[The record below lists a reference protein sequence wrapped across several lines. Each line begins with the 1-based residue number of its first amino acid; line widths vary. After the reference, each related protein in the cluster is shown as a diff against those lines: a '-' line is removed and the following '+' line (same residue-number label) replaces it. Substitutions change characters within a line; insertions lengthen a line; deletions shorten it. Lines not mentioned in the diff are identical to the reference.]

1 MIYFLHGFDTY
12 RSREK
17 LREIINEYKRAQT
30 SGLSF
35 SRLDLEKDDFKEFEK
50 RIATVSLFPE
60 KKLLV
65 AEYASAN
72 KEFQKQFKDFLKKSS
87 LGKDKDIIT
96 IFFEGMAL
104 KQNDP
109 WLKLLGKIS
118 RVQEFKT
125 LTGGERKRWIVNYL
139 KGKNKIMD
147 SGVLEKFLLCA
158 GSLDTWG
165 LKNEL
170 DKLIHYSGKG
180 QITEKDIEIH
190 LKPDFKMTI
199 FEVLDALGAKNRK
212 RSLLLIE
219 RMIEKG
225 ESEVYI
231 LSMIAYG
238 LRNLIQVKSLEE
250 ERVPYYLFQKKLSMH
265 PFVIRK
271 TYGQSKNFTLEEL
284 KKAYQVLAKIDLD
297 IKVGRV
303 EPRIALELLVTS
315 FEDEN

>member
-1 MIYFLHGFDTY
+1 MIYFLYGSDTY

-17 LREIINEYKRAQT
+17 LREIINEYKKAHT

-50 RIATVSLFPE
+50 RLSTVSLFPE
-60 KKLLV
+60 KKLIV
-65 AEYASAN
+65 AERASAN
-72 KEFQKQFKDFLKKSS
+72 KEFQKQFEDFLKKSS
-87 LGKDKDIIT
+87 LEKDKDIIV
-96 IFFEGMAL
+96 IFFEDMTP

-109 WLKLLGKIS
+109 WQKLLGKIS
-118 RVQEFKT
+118 KVQEFKE
-125 LTGGERKRWIVNYL
+125 LKGGERKRWIVNYL

-147 SGVLEKFLLCA
+147 SGVLEKFLLLA
-158 GSLDTWG
+158 EPLDTWG

-190 LKPDFKMTI
+190 MKPDFKMTI

-212 RSLLLIE
+212 RALLLIE

-225 ESEVYI
+225 ESEAYI

-238 LRNLIQVKSLEE
+238 LRNLIQVKSLDE

-265 PFVIRK
+265 PFVMRK
-271 TYGQSKNFTLEEL
+271 TYQQSKHFTLEEL
-284 KKAYQVLAKIDLD
+284 KKTYQRLAEIDLS
-297 IKVGRV
+297 IKVGKV

-315 FEDEN
+315 F